1 MAKGDRMDRDPDMD
15 ETEEE
20 TITRA
25 DEVRGIGDEED
36 EDFAEEED
44 DEEDLDED
52 EEEGIR

>member
-36 EDFAEEED
+36 EDFIEEED
-44 DEEDLDED
+44 DVEDLDED